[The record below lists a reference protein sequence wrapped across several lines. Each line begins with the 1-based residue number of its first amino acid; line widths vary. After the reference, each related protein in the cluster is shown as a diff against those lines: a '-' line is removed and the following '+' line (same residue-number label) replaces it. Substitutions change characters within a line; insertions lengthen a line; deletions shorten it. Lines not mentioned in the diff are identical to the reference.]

1 MTGEFKIMIGGS
13 EKNLLFNN
21 FAHVE
26 LSKAFFERGHYVSNP
41 SELIDRLLEL
51 SSENAALFMK
61 AIIYAGIIGYDYT
74 HSFKASMTQQ
84 QVGEL
89 IAKMPNSEI
98 IPVWEKF
105 LDAMGVNIS
114 DLLKNDKP
122 EVDPEEEEG
131 EEEEKKRQL
140 T

>member
-13 EKNLLFNN
+13 EKSLLFNN

-51 SSENAALFMK
+51 SSENVALFMK
-61 AIIYAGIIGYDYT
+61 AIIYAGIVGYDYT
-74 HSFKASMTQQ
+74 HSFRASMTQQ
-84 QVGEL
+84 QVGEM
-89 IAKMPNSEI
+89 IGSMDEKDI

-114 DLLKNDKP
+114 ELLKAQNK
-122 EVDPEEEEG
+122 ESEEEDE
-131 EEEEKKRQL
+131 ETVEEEKKRLL